1 MMKRSIRGDT
11 MEAQRAKQVIITLLL
26 SCCLLAIINPPT
38 PSLSTKVIFDDEA
51 SIRINEQSDGGKSN
65 QQLIITISHD
75 DNGPLTANFSRVQ
88 DLLSIEQD
96 LLSGEN
102 ENLSYDSLT
111 TYITRLETPF
121 NSWSEALDSKGRDIG
136 NASSWSDVLQPAI
149 EEGWCGKNSTTQEQS
164 ALETTLLLLPK
175 QTNLGVAC
183 PSFSGSSPNQ
193 PPQSNEILWLVW
205 LDSESEVITDWSELS
220 VWCEKAS
227 KNSEYNFEPAGV
239 NMLFKKAENI
249 AEDDLN
255 KMILPSIIILGTLL
269 FIGLR
274 SLKSTLLTLGGV
286 GTVLIAEVG
295 LLSTLGHNFSVIDG
309 IAIPIIMGV
318 AVDGAFWYTHSS
330 KDKEQIRKIL
340 FIAMVTT
347 VAAVSIALFSQIKAQ
362 RSLALV
368 MIIGIVLDWAMT
380 RFILE
385 DIYLGEKKSIKIPV
399 LKSTIQKP
407 ISVFAWFWPASLIL
421 LLCIA
426 ITAPAGVEVLDIQ
439 QFLPEDEESLDDL
452 QELRDNYMI
461 ASGTIVWIVVDTQG
475 DDPQALQDILDLQQQ
490 ISQHPSII
498 SYDTGLIQTKL
509 VMGLPNFD
517 SNQSNTLDLV
527 VENSTTS
534 ILMNDFRLIEDDV
547 TKGVA
552 IAAFIDGENAD
563 AALDFKYD
571 VEELLEINNFSGV
584 IGGDLPI
591 GAELAKSFDN
601 SRIIQILLAGF
612 AVFMAAY
619 FITGSYQKALRIAIG
634 TVAIGIAVDGFASH
648 LGGRKVSTAPAVL
661 LGMGF
666 AADYLSHASVNEKR
680 DRSDDYARWGA
691 ALTSLSIFALVVF
704 SKFPPAQ
711 DTGQLLS
718 ISILLSALLA
728 TFASFLPAGKLGLN
742 SNSDR
747 NLIEAE

>member
-1 MMKRSIRGDT
+1 MMKRSIRGDA

-65 QQLIITISHD
+65 QQLIITISHE

-102 ENLSYDSLT
+102 QNLSYDSPT

-121 NSWSEALDSKGRDIG
+121 NSWSEAFDSKGRDIE

-149 EEGWCGKNSTTQEQS
+149 EEGWCGKNSTNEEQA

-183 PSFSGSSPNQ
+183 PSFSGSSPTQ

-205 LDSESEVITDWSELS
+205 LDSESVITDWSELT

-227 KNSEYNFEPAGV
+227 QNSEYNFEPAGV

-255 KMILPSIIILGTLL
+255 KMILPSILILGTLL

-286 GTVLIAEVG
+286 GMVLIAEVG

-330 KDKEQIRKIL
+330 KAKEQVRKIL
-340 FIAMVTT
+340 FIAMLTT

-380 RFILE
+380 RYILE
-385 DIYLGEKKSIKIPV
+385 DIYLSEKKAIKKPV
-399 LKSTIQKP
+399 LKPTIQKP
-407 ISVFAWFWPASLIL
+407 ISVFAWFWPASLIV

-439 QFLPEDEESLDDL
+439 QFLPEDEGSLDDL

-461 ASGTIVWIVVDTQG
+461 ASGTIVWIVVDVQG

-509 VMGLPNFD
+509 VMGLSNFD
-517 SNQSNTLDLV
+517 SNQSDTLDSV
-527 VENSTTS
+527 IENSTTS

-571 VEELLEINNFSGV
+571 VEQLLEINNFSGV

-591 GAELAKSFDN
+591 GAELAKSFEN

-612 AVFMAAY
+612 AVFITAY

-634 TVAIGIAVDGFASH
+634 TIAIGIAVDGLASH

-728 TFASFLPAGKLGLN
+728 TFASFLPVEK
-742 SNSDR
+742 SDIITNR
-747 NLIEAE
+747 IPTEAE

>member
-1 MMKRSIRGDT
+1 MKRSIRGDA

-26 SCCLLAIINPPT
+26 SCCLLAVVNPPT

-51 SIRINEQSDGGKSN
+51 SIRINEQSDGGKLN

-96 LLSGEN
+96 LVTGEN
-102 ENLSYDSLT
+102 DNLSYDSDT

-149 EEGWCGKNSTTQEQS
+149 EDGWCGKNSTNEEQA

-175 QTNLGVAC
+175 QTNLGIAC
-183 PSFSGSSPNQ
+183 PSFSGSSPTQ

-205 LDSESEVITDWSELS
+205 LDSESVITDWSELT

-227 KNSEYNFEPAGV
+227 MNSEYNFEPAGV

-255 KMILPSIIILGTLL
+255 KMILPSILILGTLL

-286 GTVLIAEVG
+286 GMVLVAEVG

-385 DIYLGEKKSIKIPV
+385 DIYLSEKKSIKQPV
-399 LKSTIQKP
+399 LKPTIQKP
-407 ISVFAWFWPASLIL
+407 ISTFAWFWPASLIV

-439 QFLPEDEESLDDL
+439 QFLPEDEGSLDDL

-461 ASGTIVWIVVDTQG
+461 ASGTIVWIVVDVQG
-475 DDPQALQDILDLQQQ
+475 GDPQALQDILDLQQQ

-517 SNQSNTLDLV
+517 SNQSNTLDSV
-527 VENSTTS
+527 IENSTTS
-534 ILMNDFRLIEDDV
+534 ILMNDFRLIEDDI

-591 GAELAKSFDN
+591 GAELAKSFEN

-612 AVFMAAY
+612 AVFITAY

-634 TVAIGIAVDGFASH
+634 TVAIGIAVDGLASH

-728 TFASFLPAGKLGLN
+728 TFASFLPVEKSDLN
-742 SNSDR
+742 INIDQ
-747 NLIEAE
+747 IPTEAE

>member
-1 MMKRSIRGDT
+1 MMKRSIRGDA
-11 MEAQRAKQVIITLLL
+11 MEAQRAKQVIIALLL
-26 SCCLLAIINPPT
+26 SCCLLAVINPPT

-51 SIRINEQSDGGKSN
+51 SIRINEQSDGGKLN

-96 LLSGEN
+96 LVTGEN
-102 ENLSYDSLT
+102 DNLSYDSDT

-149 EEGWCGKNSTTQEQS
+149 EDGWCGKNSTNEEQA

-175 QTNLGVAC
+175 QTNLGIAC
-183 PSFSGSSPNQ
+183 PSFSGSSPTQ

-205 LDSESEVITDWSELS
+205 LDSESVITDWSELT

-255 KMILPSIIILGTLL
+255 KMILPSILILGTLL

-286 GTVLIAEVG
+286 GMVLVAEVG

-385 DIYLGEKKSIKIPV
+385 DIYLSEKKSIKQPV
-399 LKSTIQKP
+399 LKPTIQKP
-407 ISVFAWFWPASLIL
+407 ISTFAWFWPASLIV

-439 QFLPEDEESLDDL
+439 QFLPEDEGSLDDL

-461 ASGTIVWIVVDTQG
+461 ASGTIVWIVVDVQG
-475 DDPQALQDILDLQQQ
+475 GDPQALQDILDLQQQ

-517 SNQSNTLDLV
+517 SNQSNTLDSV
-527 VENSTTS
+527 IENSTTS
-534 ILMNDFRLIEDDV
+534 ILMNDFRLIEDDI

-591 GAELAKSFDN
+591 GAELAKSFEN

-612 AVFMAAY
+612 AVFITAY

-634 TVAIGIAVDGFASH
+634 TVAIGIAVDGLASH

-728 TFASFLPAGKLGLN
+728 TFASFLPAEESGLN
-742 SNSDR
+742 INIDQ
-747 NLIEAE
+747 IPTEAE

>member
-1 MMKRSIRGDT
+1 
-11 MEAQRAKQVIITLLL
+11 MEAQRAKQVIISLLL

-38 PSLSTKVIFDDEA
+38 PSLSTKVIFDDKA

-75 DNGPLTANFSRVQ
+75 DDGPLTANFSRVQ
-88 DLLSIEQD
+88 DLLSIEKD

-102 ENLSYDSLT
+102 HNLSYDSST

-121 NSWSEALDSKGRDIG
+121 NSWSEAFDSKGRDIE
-136 NASSWSDVLQPAI
+136 NASSWSDVLQPTI
-149 EEGWCGKNSTTQEQS
+149 EEGWCGKNSTNEEQA

-183 PSFSGSSPNQ
+183 PSFSGSSPTQ

-205 LDSESEVITDWSELS
+205 LDSESVITDWSELT

-227 KNSEYNFEPAGV
+227 DNSEYNFEPAGV

-255 KMILPSIIILGTLL
+255 KMILPSILILGTLL

-286 GTVLIAEVG
+286 GMVLIAEVG

-330 KDKEQIRKIL
+330 KDKEQVRKIL
-340 FIAMVTT
+340 FIAMLTT

-385 DIYLGEKKSIKIPV
+385 DIYLSEKKPIKKPV
-399 LKSTIQKP
+399 LKPTIQKP
-407 ISVFAWFWPASLIL
+407 ISIFAWFWPASLIVL
-421 LLCIA
+421 ICIA

-439 QFLPEDEESLDDL
+439 QFLPEDEGSLDDL

-461 ASGTIVWIVVDTQG
+461 ASGTIVWIVVDVQG

-509 VMGLPNFD
+509 VMGLSNFD
-517 SNQSNTLDLV
+517 SNQSDTLDSV
-527 VENSTTS
+527 IENSTTS

-571 VEELLEINNFSGV
+571 VEQLLEINNFSGV

-591 GAELAKSFDN
+591 GAELAKSFEN

-612 AVFMAAY
+612 AVFITAY

-634 TVAIGIAVDGFASH
+634 TIAIGIAVDGLASH

-691 ALTSLSIFALVVF
+691 ALTSLSIFVLVVF

-728 TFASFLPAGKLGLN
+728 TFASFLPVEK
-742 SNSDR
+742 SDIITNR
-747 NLIEAE
+747 ISTEAE

>member
-1 MMKRSIRGDT
+1 MMKRSIRGDA

-26 SCCLLAIINPPT
+26 SCCLLAVINPPT

-51 SIRINEQSDGGKSN
+51 SIRINEQSDGGKLN

-96 LLSGEN
+96 LITGEN
-102 ENLSYDSLT
+102 DNLSYDSDT

-149 EEGWCGKNSTTQEQS
+149 EDGWCGKNSTNEEQA

-175 QTNLGVAC
+175 QTNLGIAC
-183 PSFSGSSPNQ
+183 PSFSGSSPTQ

-205 LDSESEVITDWSELS
+205 LDSESVITDWSELT

-255 KMILPSIIILGTLL
+255 KMILPSILILGTLL

-286 GTVLIAEVG
+286 GMVLVAEVG

-385 DIYLGEKKSIKIPV
+385 DIYLSEKKSIKQPV
-399 LKSTIQKP
+399 LKPTIQKP
-407 ISVFAWFWPASLIL
+407 ISTFAWFWPASLIV

-439 QFLPEDEESLDDL
+439 QFLPEDEGSLDDL

-461 ASGTIVWIVVDTQG
+461 ASGTIVWIVVDVQG
-475 DDPQALQDILDLQQQ
+475 GDPQALQDILDLQQQ

-517 SNQSNTLDLV
+517 SNQSNTLDSV
-527 VENSTTS
+527 IENSTTS
-534 ILMNDFRLIEDDV
+534 ILMNDFRLIEDDI

-591 GAELAKSFDN
+591 GAELAKSFEN

-612 AVFMAAY
+612 AVFITAY

-634 TVAIGIAVDGFASH
+634 TVAIGIAVDGLASH

-666 AADYLSHASVNEKR
+666 AADYLSHASVNERR

-728 TFASFLPAGKLGLN
+728 TFASFLPAEESGLN
-742 SNSDR
+742 INIDQ
-747 NLIEAE
+747 IPTEAK

>member
-1 MMKRSIRGDT
+1 

-38 PSLSTKVIFDDEA
+38 PSLSTKVIFDDKA

-75 DNGPLTANFSRVQ
+75 DDGPLTANFSRVQ
-88 DLLSIEQD
+88 DLLSIEKD

-102 ENLSYDSLT
+102 HNLSYDSST

-121 NSWSEALDSKGRDIG
+121 NSWSEAFDSKGRDIE
-136 NASSWSDVLQPAI
+136 NASSWSDVLQPTI
-149 EEGWCGKNSTTQEQS
+149 EEGWCGKNSTNEEQA

-183 PSFSGSSPNQ
+183 PSFSGSSPTQ

-205 LDSESEVITDWSELS
+205 LDSESVITDWSELT

-227 KNSEYNFEPAGV
+227 DNSEYNFEPAGV

-255 KMILPSIIILGTLL
+255 KMILPSILILGTLL

-286 GTVLIAEVG
+286 GMVLIAEVG

-330 KDKEQIRKIL
+330 KDKEQVRKIL
-340 FIAMVTT
+340 FIAMLTT

-385 DIYLGEKKSIKIPV
+385 DIYLSEKKPIKKPV
-399 LKSTIQKP
+399 LKPTIQKP
-407 ISVFAWFWPASLIL
+407 ISIFAWFWPASLIVL
-421 LLCIA
+421 ICIA

-439 QFLPEDEESLDDL
+439 QFLPEDEGSLDDL

-461 ASGTIVWIVVDTQG
+461 ASGTIVWIVVDVQG

-509 VMGLPNFD
+509 VMGLSNFD
-517 SNQSNTLDLV
+517 SNQSDTLDSV
-527 VENSTTS
+527 IENSTTS

-571 VEELLEINNFSGV
+571 VEQLLEINNFSGV

-591 GAELAKSFDN
+591 GAELAKSFEN

-612 AVFMAAY
+612 AVFITAY

-634 TVAIGIAVDGFASH
+634 TIAIGIAVDGLASH

-691 ALTSLSIFALVVF
+691 ALTSLSIFVLVVF

-728 TFASFLPAGKLGLN
+728 TFASFLPVEK
-742 SNSDR
+742 SDIITDR
-747 NLIEAE
+747 ISTEAE

>member
-1 MMKRSIRGDT
+1 MMKRSIRGDA

-26 SCCLLAIINPPT
+26 SCCLLAVINPPT

-51 SIRINEQSDGGKSN
+51 SIRINEQSDGGKLN

-96 LLSGEN
+96 LVTGEN
-102 ENLSYDSLT
+102 DNLSYDSDT

-149 EEGWCGKNSTTQEQS
+149 EDGWCGKNSTNEEQA

-175 QTNLGVAC
+175 QTNLGIAC
-183 PSFSGSSPNQ
+183 PSFSGSSPTQ

-205 LDSESEVITDWSELS
+205 LDSESVITDWSELT

-227 KNSEYNFEPAGV
+227 MNSEYNFEPAGV

-255 KMILPSIIILGTLL
+255 KMILPSILILGTLL

-286 GTVLIAEVG
+286 GMVLVAEVG

-385 DIYLGEKKSIKIPV
+385 DIYLSEKKSIKQPV
-399 LKSTIQKP
+399 LKPTIQKP
-407 ISVFAWFWPASLIL
+407 ISTFAWFWPASLIV

-439 QFLPEDEESLDDL
+439 QFLPEDEGSLDDL

-461 ASGTIVWIVVDTQG
+461 ASGTIVWIVVDVQG
-475 DDPQALQDILDLQQQ
+475 GDPQALQDILDLQQQ

-517 SNQSNTLDLV
+517 SNQSNTLDSV
-527 VENSTTS
+527 IENSTTS
-534 ILMNDFRLIEDDV
+534 ILMNDFRLIEDDI

-591 GAELAKSFDN
+591 GAELAKSFEN

-612 AVFMAAY
+612 AVFITAY

-634 TVAIGIAVDGFASH
+634 TVAIGIAVDGLASH

-728 TFASFLPAGKLGLN
+728 TFASFLPAEESGLN
-742 SNSDR
+742 INIDQ
-747 NLIEAE
+747 IPTEAE

>member
-1 MMKRSIRGDT
+1 

-38 PSLSTKVIFDDEA
+38 PSLSTKVIFDDKA

-75 DNGPLTANFSRVQ
+75 DDGPLTANFSRVQ
-88 DLLSIEQD
+88 DLLSIEKD

-102 ENLSYDSLT
+102 HNLSYDSST

-121 NSWSEALDSKGRDIG
+121 NSWSEAFDSKGRDIE
-136 NASSWSDVLQPAI
+136 NASSWSDVLQPTI
-149 EEGWCGKNSTTQEQS
+149 EEGWCGKNSTNEEQA

-183 PSFSGSSPNQ
+183 PSFSGSSPTQ

-205 LDSESEVITDWSELS
+205 LDSESVITDWSELT

-227 KNSEYNFEPAGV
+227 DNSEYNFEPAGV

-255 KMILPSIIILGTLL
+255 KMILPSILILGTLL

-286 GTVLIAEVG
+286 GMVLIAEVG

-330 KDKEQIRKIL
+330 KDKEQVRKIL
-340 FIAMVTT
+340 FIAMLTT

-385 DIYLGEKKSIKIPV
+385 DIYLSEKKPIKKPV
-399 LKSTIQKP
+399 LKPTIQKP
-407 ISVFAWFWPASLIL
+407 ISIFAWFWPASLIVL
-421 LLCIA
+421 ICIA

-439 QFLPEDEESLDDL
+439 QFLPEDEGSLDDL

-461 ASGTIVWIVVDTQG
+461 ASGTIVWIVVDVQG

-509 VMGLPNFD
+509 VMGLSNFD
-517 SNQSNTLDLV
+517 SNQSDTLDSV
-527 VENSTTS
+527 IENSTTS

-571 VEELLEINNFSGV
+571 VEQLLEINNFSGV

-591 GAELAKSFDN
+591 GAELAKSFEN

-612 AVFMAAY
+612 AVFITAY

-634 TVAIGIAVDGFASH
+634 TIAIGIAVDGLASH

-691 ALTSLSIFALVVF
+691 ALTSLSIFVLVVF

-728 TFASFLPAGKLGLN
+728 TFASFLPVEK
-742 SNSDR
+742 SDIIANR
-747 NLIEAE
+747 ISTEAE

>member
-1 MMKRSIRGDT
+1 

-38 PSLSTKVIFDDEA
+38 PSLSTKVIFDDKA

-75 DNGPLTANFSRVQ
+75 DDGPLTANFSRVQ
-88 DLLSIEQD
+88 DLLSIEKD

-102 ENLSYDSLT
+102 HNLSYDSST

-121 NSWSEALDSKGRDIG
+121 NSWSEAFDSKGRDIE
-136 NASSWSDVLQPAI
+136 NASSWSDVLQPTI
-149 EEGWCGKNSTTQEQS
+149 EEGWCGKNSTNEEQA

-183 PSFSGSSPNQ
+183 PSFSGSSPTQ

-205 LDSESEVITDWSELS
+205 LDSESVITDWSELT

-227 KNSEYNFEPAGV
+227 DNSEYNFEPAGV

-255 KMILPSIIILGTLL
+255 KMILPSILILGTLL

-286 GTVLIAEVG
+286 GMVLIAEVG

-330 KDKEQIRKIL
+330 KDKEQVRKIL
-340 FIAMVTT
+340 FIAMLTT

-385 DIYLGEKKSIKIPV
+385 DIYLSEKKPIKKPV
-399 LKSTIQKP
+399 LKPTIQKP
-407 ISVFAWFWPASLIL
+407 ISIFAWFWPASLVVLI
-421 LLCIA
+421 CIA

-439 QFLPEDEESLDDL
+439 QFLPEDEGSLDDL

-461 ASGTIVWIVVDTQG
+461 ASGTIVWIVVDVQG

-509 VMGLPNFD
+509 VMGLSNFD
-517 SNQSNTLDLV
+517 SNQSDTLDSV
-527 VENSTTS
+527 IENSTTS

-571 VEELLEINNFSGV
+571 VEQLLEINNFSGV

-591 GAELAKSFDN
+591 GAELAKSFEN

-612 AVFMAAY
+612 AVFITAY

-634 TVAIGIAVDGFASH
+634 TIAIGIAVDGLASH

-691 ALTSLSIFALVVF
+691 ALTSLSIFVLVVF

-728 TFASFLPAGKLGLN
+728 TFASFLPVEK
-742 SNSDR
+742 SDIIANR
-747 NLIEAE
+747 ISTEAE

>member
-1 MMKRSIRGDT
+1 

-26 SCCLLAIINPPT
+26 SCCLLAVINPPT

-51 SIRINEQSDGGKSN
+51 SIRINEQSDGGKLN

-96 LLSGEN
+96 LITGEN
-102 ENLSYDSLT
+102 DNLSYDSDT

-149 EEGWCGKNSTTQEQS
+149 EDGWCGKNSTNEEQA

-175 QTNLGVAC
+175 QTNLGIAC
-183 PSFSGSSPNQ
+183 PSFSGSSPTQ

-205 LDSESEVITDWSELS
+205 LDSESVITDWSELT

-255 KMILPSIIILGTLL
+255 KMILPSILILGTLL

-286 GTVLIAEVG
+286 GMVLVAEVG

-385 DIYLGEKKSIKIPV
+385 DIYLSEKKSIKQPV
-399 LKSTIQKP
+399 LKPTIQKP
-407 ISVFAWFWPASLIL
+407 ISTFAWFWPASLIV

-439 QFLPEDEESLDDL
+439 QFLPEDEGSLDDL

-461 ASGTIVWIVVDTQG
+461 ASGTIVWIVVDVQG
-475 DDPQALQDILDLQQQ
+475 GDPQALQDILDLQQQ

-517 SNQSNTLDLV
+517 SNQSNTLDSV
-527 VENSTTS
+527 IENSTTS
-534 ILMNDFRLIEDDV
+534 ILMNDFRLIEDDI

-591 GAELAKSFDN
+591 GAELAKSFEN

-612 AVFMAAY
+612 AVFITAY

-634 TVAIGIAVDGFASH
+634 TVAIGIAVDGLASH

-666 AADYLSHASVNEKR
+666 AADYLSHASVNERR

-728 TFASFLPAGKLGLN
+728 TFASFLPAEESGLN
-742 SNSDR
+742 INIDQ
-747 NLIEAE
+747 IPTEAK

>member
-1 MMKRSIRGDT
+1 MMKRSIRGDA
-11 MEAQRAKQVIITLLL
+11 MEAQRAKQVIIALLL
-26 SCCLLAIINPPT
+26 SCCLLAVINPPT

-51 SIRINEQSDGGKSN
+51 SIRINEQSDGGKLN

-96 LLSGEN
+96 LVTGEN
-102 ENLSYDSLT
+102 DNLSYDSDT

-149 EEGWCGKNSTTQEQS
+149 EDGWCGKNSTNEEQA

-175 QTNLGVAC
+175 QTNLGIAC
-183 PSFSGSSPNQ
+183 PSFSGSSPTQ

-205 LDSESEVITDWSELS
+205 LDSESVITDWSELT

-227 KNSEYNFEPAGV
+227 MNSEYNFEPAGV

-255 KMILPSIIILGTLL
+255 KMILPSILILGTLL

-286 GTVLIAEVG
+286 GMVLVAEVG

-385 DIYLGEKKSIKIPV
+385 DIYLSEKKSIKQPV
-399 LKSTIQKP
+399 LKPTIQKP
-407 ISVFAWFWPASLIL
+407 ISTFAWFWPASLIV

-439 QFLPEDEESLDDL
+439 QFLPEDEGSLDDL

-461 ASGTIVWIVVDTQG
+461 ASGTIVWIVVDVQG
-475 DDPQALQDILDLQQQ
+475 GDPQALQDILDLQQQ

-517 SNQSNTLDLV
+517 SNQSNTLDSV
-527 VENSTTS
+527 IENSTTS
-534 ILMNDFRLIEDDV
+534 ILMNDFRLIEDDI

-591 GAELAKSFDN
+591 GAELAKSFEN

-612 AVFMAAY
+612 AVFITAY

-634 TVAIGIAVDGFASH
+634 TVAIGIAVDGLASH

-728 TFASFLPAGKLGLN
+728 TFASFLPAEESGLN
-742 SNSDR
+742 INIDQ
-747 NLIEAE
+747 IPTEAE

>member
-1 MMKRSIRGDT
+1 MMKRSIRGDA

-26 SCCLLAIINPPT
+26 SCCLLAVINPPT

-51 SIRINEQSDGGKSN
+51 SIRINEQSDGGKLN

-96 LLSGEN
+96 LVTGEN
-102 ENLSYDSLT
+102 DNLSYDSDT

-149 EEGWCGKNSTTQEQS
+149 EDGWCGKNSTNEEQA

-175 QTNLGVAC
+175 QTNLGIAC
-183 PSFSGSSPNQ
+183 PSFSGSSPTQ

-205 LDSESEVITDWSELS
+205 LDSESVITDWSELT

-227 KNSEYNFEPAGV
+227 MNSEYNFEPAGV

-255 KMILPSIIILGTLL
+255 KMILPSILILGTLL

-286 GTVLIAEVG
+286 GMVLVAEVG

-385 DIYLGEKKSIKIPV
+385 DIYLSEKKSIKQLV
-399 LKSTIQKP
+399 LKPTIQKP
-407 ISVFAWFWPASLIL
+407 ISTFAWFWPASLIV

-439 QFLPEDEESLDDL
+439 QFLPEDEGSLDDL

-461 ASGTIVWIVVDTQG
+461 ASGTIVWIVVDVQG
-475 DDPQALQDILDLQQQ
+475 GDPQALQDILDLQQQ

-517 SNQSNTLDLV
+517 SNQSNTLDSV
-527 VENSTTS
+527 IENSTTS
-534 ILMNDFRLIEDDV
+534 ILMNDFRLIEDDI

-591 GAELAKSFDN
+591 GAELAKSFEN

-612 AVFMAAY
+612 AVFITAY

-634 TVAIGIAVDGFASH
+634 TVAIGIAVDGLASH

-728 TFASFLPAGKLGLN
+728 TFASFLPVEKSDLN
-742 SNSDR
+742 INIDQ
-747 NLIEAE
+747 IPTEAE

>member
-1 MMKRSIRGDT
+1 MMKRSIRGDA

-26 SCCLLAIINPPT
+26 SCCLLAVINPPT

-51 SIRINEQSDGGKSN
+51 SIRINEQSDGGKLN

-96 LLSGEN
+96 LVTGEN
-102 ENLSYDSLT
+102 DNLSYDSDT

-149 EEGWCGKNSTTQEQS
+149 EDGWCGKNSTNEEQA

-175 QTNLGVAC
+175 QTNLGIAC
-183 PSFSGSSPNQ
+183 PSFSGSSPTQ

-205 LDSESEVITDWSELS
+205 LDSESVITDWSELT

-255 KMILPSIIILGTLL
+255 KMILPSILILGTLL

-286 GTVLIAEVG
+286 GMVLVAEVG

-385 DIYLGEKKSIKIPV
+385 DIYLSEKKSIKQPV
-399 LKSTIQKP
+399 LKPTIQKP
-407 ISVFAWFWPASLIL
+407 ISTFAWFWPASLIV

-439 QFLPEDEESLDDL
+439 QFLPEDEGSLDDL

-461 ASGTIVWIVVDTQG
+461 ASGTIVWIVVDVQG
-475 DDPQALQDILDLQQQ
+475 VDPQALQDILDLQQQ

-517 SNQSNTLDLV
+517 SNQSNTLDSV
-527 VENSTTS
+527 IENSTTS
-534 ILMNDFRLIEDDV
+534 ILMNDFRLIEDDI

-591 GAELAKSFDN
+591 GAELAKSFEN

-612 AVFMAAY
+612 AVFITAY

-634 TVAIGIAVDGFASH
+634 TVAIGIAVDGLASH

-728 TFASFLPAGKLGLN
+728 TFASFLPAEESGLN
-742 SNSDR
+742 INIDQ
-747 NLIEAE
+747 IPTEAE

>member
-1 MMKRSIRGDT
+1 
-11 MEAQRAKQVIITLLL
+11 MEAQRAKQVIIALLL
-26 SCCLLAIINPPT
+26 SCCLLAVINPPT

-51 SIRINEQSDGGKSN
+51 SIRINEQSDGGKLN

-96 LLSGEN
+96 LVTGEN
-102 ENLSYDSLT
+102 DNLSYDSDT

-149 EEGWCGKNSTTQEQS
+149 EDGWCGKNSTNEEQA

-175 QTNLGVAC
+175 QTNLGIAC
-183 PSFSGSSPNQ
+183 PSFSGSSPTQ

-205 LDSESEVITDWSELS
+205 LDSESVITDWSELT

-227 KNSEYNFEPAGV
+227 MNSEYNFEPAGV

-255 KMILPSIIILGTLL
+255 KMILPSILILGTLL

-286 GTVLIAEVG
+286 GMVLVAEVG

-385 DIYLGEKKSIKIPV
+385 DIYLSEKKSIKQPV
-399 LKSTIQKP
+399 LKPTIQKP
-407 ISVFAWFWPASLIL
+407 ISTFAWFWPASLIV

-439 QFLPEDEESLDDL
+439 QFLPEDEGSLDDL

-461 ASGTIVWIVVDTQG
+461 ASGTIVWIVVDVQG
-475 DDPQALQDILDLQQQ
+475 VDPQALQDILDLQQQ

-517 SNQSNTLDLV
+517 SNQSNTLDSV
-527 VENSTTS
+527 IENSTTS
-534 ILMNDFRLIEDDV
+534 ILMNDFRLIEDDI

-591 GAELAKSFDN
+591 GAELAKSFEN

-612 AVFMAAY
+612 AVFITAY

-634 TVAIGIAVDGFASH
+634 TVAIGIAVDGLASH

-728 TFASFLPAGKLGLN
+728 TFASFLPAEESGLN
-742 SNSDR
+742 INIDQ
-747 NLIEAE
+747 IPTEAE

>member
-1 MMKRSIRGDT
+1 MMKRSIRGDA

-26 SCCLLAIINPPT
+26 SCCLLAVVNPPT

-51 SIRINEQSDGGKSN
+51 SIRINEQSDGGKLN

-96 LLSGEN
+96 LVTGEN
-102 ENLSYDSLT
+102 DNLSYDSDT

-149 EEGWCGKNSTTQEQS
+149 EDGWCGKNSTNEEQA

-175 QTNLGVAC
+175 QTNLGIAC
-183 PSFSGSSPNQ
+183 PSFSGSSPTQ

-205 LDSESEVITDWSELS
+205 LDSESVITDWSELT

-227 KNSEYNFEPAGV
+227 MNSEYNFEPAGV

-255 KMILPSIIILGTLL
+255 KMILPSILILGTLL

-286 GTVLIAEVG
+286 GMVLVAEVG

-368 MIIGIVLDWAMT
+368 MIIGIVLDWTMT

-385 DIYLGEKKSIKIPV
+385 DIYLSEKKSIKQPV
-399 LKSTIQKP
+399 LKPTIQKP
-407 ISVFAWFWPASLIL
+407 ISTFAWFWPASLIV

-439 QFLPEDEESLDDL
+439 QFLPEDEGSLDDL

-461 ASGTIVWIVVDTQG
+461 ASGTIVWIVVDVQG
-475 DDPQALQDILDLQQQ
+475 GDPQALQDILDLQQQ

-517 SNQSNTLDLV
+517 SNQSNTLDSV
-527 VENSTTS
+527 IENSTTS
-534 ILMNDFRLIEDDV
+534 ILMNDFRLIEDDI

-591 GAELAKSFDN
+591 GAELAKSFEN

-612 AVFMAAY
+612 AVFITAY

-634 TVAIGIAVDGFASH
+634 TVAIGIAVDGLASH

-728 TFASFLPAGKLGLN
+728 TFASFLPVEKSDLN
-742 SNSDR
+742 INIDQ
-747 NLIEAE
+747 IPTEAE

>member
-1 MMKRSIRGDT
+1 MMKRSIRGDA
-11 MEAQRAKQVIITLLL
+11 MEAQRAKQVIIALLL
-26 SCCLLAIINPPT
+26 SCCLLAVINPPT

-51 SIRINEQSDGGKSN
+51 SIRINEQSDGGKLN

-96 LLSGEN
+96 LVTGEN
-102 ENLSYDSLT
+102 DNLSYDSDT

-149 EEGWCGKNSTTQEQS
+149 EDGWCGKNSTNEEQA

-175 QTNLGVAC
+175 QTNLGIAC
-183 PSFSGSSPNQ
+183 PSFSGASPTQ

-205 LDSESEVITDWSELS
+205 LDSESVITDWSELT

-255 KMILPSIIILGTLL
+255 KMILPSILILGTLL

-286 GTVLIAEVG
+286 GMVLVAEVG

-385 DIYLGEKKSIKIPV
+385 DIYLSEKKSIKQPV
-399 LKSTIQKP
+399 LKPTIQKP
-407 ISVFAWFWPASLIL
+407 ISTFAWFWPASLIV

-439 QFLPEDEESLDDL
+439 QFLPEDEGSLDDL

-461 ASGTIVWIVVDTQG
+461 ASGTIVWIVVDVQG
-475 DDPQALQDILDLQQQ
+475 GDPQALQDILDLQQQ

-517 SNQSNTLDLV
+517 SNQSNTLDSV
-527 VENSTTS
+527 IENSTTS
-534 ILMNDFRLIEDDV
+534 ILMNDFRLIEDDI

-591 GAELAKSFDN
+591 GAELAKSFEN

-612 AVFMAAY
+612 AVFITAY

-634 TVAIGIAVDGFASH
+634 TVAIGIAVDGLASH

-728 TFASFLPAGKLGLN
+728 TFASFLPAEESGLN
-742 SNSDR
+742 INIDQ
-747 NLIEAE
+747 IPTEAE

>member
-1 MMKRSIRGDT
+1 MKRSIRGDA
-11 MEAQRAKQVIITLLL
+11 MEAQRAKQVIIALLL
-26 SCCLLAIINPPT
+26 SCCLLAVINPPT

-51 SIRINEQSDGGKSN
+51 SIRINEQSDGGKLN

-96 LLSGEN
+96 LVTGEN
-102 ENLSYDSLT
+102 DNLSYDSDT

-149 EEGWCGKNSTTQEQS
+149 EDGWCGKNSTNEEQA

-175 QTNLGVAC
+175 QTNLGIAC
-183 PSFSGSSPNQ
+183 PSFSGSSPTQ

-205 LDSESEVITDWSELS
+205 LDSESVITDWSELT

-227 KNSEYNFEPAGV
+227 MNSEYNFEPAGV

-255 KMILPSIIILGTLL
+255 KMILPSILILGTLL

-286 GTVLIAEVG
+286 GMVLVAEVG

-385 DIYLGEKKSIKIPV
+385 DIYLSEKKSIKQPV
-399 LKSTIQKP
+399 LKPTIQKP
-407 ISVFAWFWPASLIL
+407 ISTFAWFWPASLIV

-439 QFLPEDEESLDDL
+439 QFLPEDEGSLDDL

-461 ASGTIVWIVVDTQG
+461 ASGTIVWIVVDVQG
-475 DDPQALQDILDLQQQ
+475 VDPQALQDILDLQQQ

-517 SNQSNTLDLV
+517 SNQSNTLDSV
-527 VENSTTS
+527 IENSTTS
-534 ILMNDFRLIEDDV
+534 ILMNDFRLIEDDI

-591 GAELAKSFDN
+591 GAELAKSFEN

-612 AVFMAAY
+612 AVFITAY

-634 TVAIGIAVDGFASH
+634 TVAIGIAVDGLASH

-728 TFASFLPAGKLGLN
+728 TFASFLPAEESGLN
-742 SNSDR
+742 INIDQ
-747 NLIEAE
+747 IPTEAE

>member
-1 MMKRSIRGDT
+1 MMKRSIRGDA

-102 ENLSYDSLT
+102 QNLSYDSPT

-121 NSWSEALDSKGRDIG
+121 NSWSEAFDSKGRGIE

-149 EEGWCGKNSTTQEQS
+149 EEGWCGKNSTNEEQA

-183 PSFSGSSPNQ
+183 PSFSGSSPTQ

-205 LDSESEVITDWSELS
+205 LDSESVITDWSELT

-227 KNSEYNFEPAGV
+227 DNSEYNFEPAGV

-255 KMILPSIIILGTLL
+255 KMILPSILILGTLL

-286 GTVLIAEVG
+286 GMVLIAEVG

-330 KDKEQIRKIL
+330 KAKEQVRKIL
-340 FIAMVTT
+340 FIAMLTT

-380 RFILE
+380 RYILE
-385 DIYLGEKKSIKIPV
+385 DIYLSEKKAIKKPV
-399 LKSTIQKP
+399 LKPTIQKP
-407 ISVFAWFWPASLIL
+407 ISIFAWFWPASLIV

-439 QFLPEDEESLDDL
+439 QFLPEDEGSLDDL

-461 ASGTIVWIVVDTQG
+461 ASGTIVWIVVDVQG

-509 VMGLPNFD
+509 VMGLSNFD
-517 SNQSNTLDLV
+517 SNQSDTLDSV
-527 VENSTTS
+527 IENSTTS

-571 VEELLEINNFSGV
+571 VEQLLEINNFSGV

-591 GAELAKSFDN
+591 GAELAKSFEN

-612 AVFMAAY
+612 AVFITAY

-634 TVAIGIAVDGFASH
+634 TIAIGIAVDGLASH

-728 TFASFLPAGKLGLN
+728 TFASFLPVEK
-742 SNSDR
+742 SDIITNR
-747 NLIEAE
+747 IPTEAE

>member
-1 MMKRSIRGDT
+1 

-38 PSLSTKVIFDDEA
+38 PSLSTKVIFDDKA

-75 DNGPLTANFSRVQ
+75 DDGPLTANFSRVQ
-88 DLLSIEQD
+88 DLLSIEKD

-102 ENLSYDSLT
+102 HNLSYDSST

-121 NSWSEALDSKGRDIG
+121 NSWSEAFDSKGRDIE
-136 NASSWSDVLQPAI
+136 NASSWSDVLQPTI
-149 EEGWCGKNSTTQEQS
+149 EEGWCGKNSTNEEQA

-183 PSFSGSSPNQ
+183 PSFSGSSPTQ

-205 LDSESEVITDWSELS
+205 LDSESVITDWSELT

-227 KNSEYNFEPAGV
+227 DNSEYNFEPAGV

-255 KMILPSIIILGTLL
+255 KMILPSILILGTLL

-286 GTVLIAEVG
+286 GMVLIAEVG

-330 KDKEQIRKIL
+330 KDKEQVRKIL
-340 FIAMVTT
+340 FIAMLTT

-385 DIYLGEKKSIKIPV
+385 DIYLSEKKPIKKPV
-399 LKSTIQKP
+399 LKPTIQKP
-407 ISVFAWFWPASLIL
+407 ISIFAWFWPASLIVL
-421 LLCIA
+421 ICIA

-439 QFLPEDEESLDDL
+439 QFLPEDEGSLDDL

-461 ASGTIVWIVVDTQG
+461 ASGTIVWIVVDVQG

-509 VMGLPNFD
+509 VMGLSNFD
-517 SNQSNTLDLV
+517 SNQSDTLDSV
-527 VENSTTS
+527 IENSTTS

-571 VEELLEINNFSGV
+571 VEQLLEINNFSGV

-591 GAELAKSFDN
+591 GAELAKSFEN

-612 AVFMAAY
+612 AVFITAY

-634 TVAIGIAVDGFASH
+634 TIAIGIAVDGLASH

-691 ALTSLSIFALVVF
+691 ALTSLSIFVLVVF

-728 TFASFLPAGKLGLN
+728 TFASFLPVEK
-742 SNSDR
+742 SDIITNR
-747 NLIEAE
+747 ISTEAE

>member
-1 MMKRSIRGDT
+1 MMKRSIRGDA

-26 SCCLLAIINPPT
+26 SCCLLAVINQPT
-38 PSLSTKVIFDDEA
+38 PSLSTKVIYDDEA
-51 SIRINEQSDGGKSN
+51 SIRINEQSDGGKLN

-96 LLSGEN
+96 LVTGEN
-102 ENLSYDSLT
+102 DNLSYDSDT

-149 EEGWCGKNSTTQEQS
+149 EDGWCGKNSTNEEQA

-175 QTNLGVAC
+175 QTNLGIAC
-183 PSFSGSSPNQ
+183 PSFSGSSPTQ

-205 LDSESEVITDWSELS
+205 LDSESVITDWSELT

-255 KMILPSIIILGTLL
+255 KMILPSILILGTLL

-286 GTVLIAEVG
+286 GMVLVAEVG

-385 DIYLGEKKSIKIPV
+385 DIYLSEKKSIKQPV
-399 LKSTIQKP
+399 LKPTIQKP
-407 ISVFAWFWPASLIL
+407 ISTFAWFWPASLIV

-439 QFLPEDEESLDDL
+439 QFLPEDEGSLDDL

-461 ASGTIVWIVVDTQG
+461 ASGTIVWIVVDVQG
-475 DDPQALQDILDLQQQ
+475 GDPQALQDILDLQQQ

-517 SNQSNTLDLV
+517 SNQSNTLDSV
-527 VENSTTS
+527 IENSTTS
-534 ILMNDFRLIEDDV
+534 ILMNDFRLIEDDI

-591 GAELAKSFDN
+591 GAELAKSFEN

-612 AVFMAAY
+612 AVFITAY

-634 TVAIGIAVDGFASH
+634 TVAIGIAVDGLASH

-728 TFASFLPAGKLGLN
+728 TFASFLPAEESGLN
-742 SNSDR
+742 INIDQ
-747 NLIEAE
+747 IPTEAE

>member
-1 MMKRSIRGDT
+1 MMKRSIRGDA

-26 SCCLLAIINPPT
+26 SCCLLAVINPPT

-51 SIRINEQSDGGKSN
+51 SIRINEQSDGGKLN

-96 LLSGEN
+96 LITGEN
-102 ENLSYDSLT
+102 DNLSYDSDT

-149 EEGWCGKNSTTQEQS
+149 EDGWCGKNSTNEEQA

-175 QTNLGVAC
+175 QTNLGIAC
-183 PSFSGSSPNQ
+183 PSFSGSSPTQ

-205 LDSESEVITDWSELS
+205 LDSESVITDWSELT

-227 KNSEYNFEPAGV
+227 MNSEYNFEPAGV

-255 KMILPSIIILGTLL
+255 KMILPSILILGTLL

-286 GTVLIAEVG
+286 GMVLVAEVG

-385 DIYLGEKKSIKIPV
+385 DIYLSEKKSIKQPV
-399 LKSTIQKP
+399 LKPTIQKP
-407 ISVFAWFWPASLIL
+407 ISTFAWFWPASLIV

-439 QFLPEDEESLDDL
+439 QFLPEDEGSLDDL

-461 ASGTIVWIVVDTQG
+461 ASGTIVWIVVDVQG
-475 DDPQALQDILDLQQQ
+475 VDPQALQDILDLQQQ

-517 SNQSNTLDLV
+517 SNQSNTLDSV
-527 VENSTTS
+527 IENSTTS
-534 ILMNDFRLIEDDV
+534 ILMNDFRLIEDDI

-591 GAELAKSFDN
+591 GAELAKSFEN

-612 AVFMAAY
+612 AVFITAY

-634 TVAIGIAVDGFASH
+634 TVAIGIAVDGLASH

-728 TFASFLPAGKLGLN
+728 TFASFLPAEESGLN
-742 SNSDR
+742 INIDQ
-747 NLIEAE
+747 IPTEAE

>member
-1 MMKRSIRGDT
+1 MMKRSIRGDA

-26 SCCLLAIINPPT
+26 SCCLLAVVNPPT

-51 SIRINEQSDGGKSN
+51 SIRINEQSDGGKLN

-96 LLSGEN
+96 LVTGEN
-102 ENLSYDSLT
+102 DNLSYDSDT

-149 EEGWCGKNSTTQEQS
+149 EDGWCGKNSTNEEQA

-175 QTNLGVAC
+175 QTNLGIAC
-183 PSFSGSSPNQ
+183 PSFSGSSPTQ

-205 LDSESEVITDWSELS
+205 LDSESVITDWSELT

-227 KNSEYNFEPAGV
+227 MNSEYNFEPAGV

-255 KMILPSIIILGTLL
+255 KMILPSILILGTLL

-286 GTVLIAEVG
+286 GMVLVAEVG

-385 DIYLGEKKSIKIPV
+385 DIYLSEKKSIKQPV
-399 LKSTIQKP
+399 LKPTIQKP
-407 ISVFAWFWPASLIL
+407 ISTFAWFWPASLIV

-439 QFLPEDEESLDDL
+439 QFLPEDEGSLDDL

-461 ASGTIVWIVVDTQG
+461 ASGTIVWIVVDVQG
-475 DDPQALQDILDLQQQ
+475 GDPQALQDILDLQQQ

-517 SNQSNTLDLV
+517 SNQSNTLDSV
-527 VENSTTS
+527 IENSTTS
-534 ILMNDFRLIEDDV
+534 ILMNDFRLIEDDI

-591 GAELAKSFDN
+591 GAELAKSFEN

-612 AVFMAAY
+612 AVFITAY

-634 TVAIGIAVDGFASH
+634 TVAIGIAVDGLASH

-728 TFASFLPAGKLGLN
+728 TFASFLPVEKSDLN
-742 SNSDR
+742 INIDQ
-747 NLIEAE
+747 IPTEAE